1 MFSPQQTNL
10 KKKTTYLGK
19 LQYKLEYD
27 FNSQTLAV
35 TVIQAIELPP
45 MDIGGVSDPYVK
57 VSIVLNIHILY
68 DKAKRFFIFFK
79 FLLKLEFS
87 GISVAK

>member
-1 MFSPQQTNL
+1 MVCLEWRLIVTKLASHIDSEIYVLFFPQQTNL

-57 VSIVLNIHILY
+57 VSIVLNISYSLW
-68 DKAKRFFIFFK
+68 
-79 FLLKLEFS
+79 
-87 GISVAK
+87 